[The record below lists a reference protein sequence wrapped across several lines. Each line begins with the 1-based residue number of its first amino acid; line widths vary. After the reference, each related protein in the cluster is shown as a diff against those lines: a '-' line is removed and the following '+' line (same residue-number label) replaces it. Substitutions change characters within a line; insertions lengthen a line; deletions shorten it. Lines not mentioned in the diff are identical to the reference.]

1 MGNRDDHRSVAGATS
16 RRRTLRCV
24 AVVTTALVGTV
35 IVSSASSA
43 GVGAAATPAAVRVGH
58 PPRLPGGAV
67 AVAPLSGA
75 TSLRVDVV
83 LQPRNPAQ
91 LTSYAWA
98 VSTPGSSQYRH
109 FLGERAFVSRF
120 GPGPAAIKAVER
132 ALVGVGLHP
141 GTVSANGLSLPVRA
155 TAARLATAF
164 STGFEQYRVP
174 GGRVAFANT
183 AAPQVTGTVAPL
195 VQTVVGL
202 DNLTLPTPGSRRST
216 SGGALATPGPEGGS
230 GGPQPCSTAVAD
242 AVTDD
247 SYTTNEVASA
257 YGFSSLY
264 GQGDLGAG
272 QTVALY
278 ELQGYGTADIAAY
291 QSCFGTTTP
300 VSTVDVDGGP
310 LAHSGVGEADVDI
323 EQVVSLAP
331 ATHIL
336 VYQGPN
342 SDTGGYDTYNSIVA
356 QDVAKVVSTSWGL
369 CEPFTGS
376 TGAQAENTLFEEAA
390 VQGQTVVAASG
401 DEGSEDCLGNG
412 YSNDTLAV
420 DDPASQ
426 PFVTGAGGTS
436 WTAQGTPPTETAW
449 NDGPT
454 CCWGAGGGGVSSLW
468 QMPSYQS
475 DVASIGVVNSGSSGA
490 PCGAAAGSYCREVPD
505 VSALSGPYPYLEY
518 VSGSWGSWGGTSL
531 AAPLWASLIALSNAS
546 KACTGKN
553 IGFANPIL
561 YAAADYDPSSFNDV
575 TTGDNDL
582 TGQNGGT
589 YPALAGYD
597 MATGLGTPNGAALP
611 GLLCDGAP
619 TNTVTVTNPG
629 NQTTDLDAAASLQ
642 IVAQD
647 ATAGQHLSY
656 SAVGLPPGLSIDST
670 TGLIT
675 GTATSQGNYAVLVTA
690 KDGTGAD
697 GSTGFSWAVVLAITS
712 ADNASAV
719 IGHPFSFT
727 VTTTGVPN
735 SIKVSPRLPKGLRLK
750 NQGDGTATMS
760 GTPNKKDTAETYP
773 LTITATFGKGKKA
786 TVVSQAFTLT
796 LTAG

>member
-1 MGNRDDHRSVAGATS
+1 VI
-16 RRRTLRCV
+16 
-24 AVVTTALVGTV
+24 TALVGTV
-35 IVSSASSA
+35 IVSSAGSAGASAGA
-43 GVGAAATPAAVRVGH
+43 GVGGVATPSTVRLGH
-58 PPRLPGGAV
+58 APRLPGGAV
-67 AVAPLSGA
+67 AVSPLSG
-75 TSLRVDVV
+75 TTPLRVDVV
-83 LQPRNPAQ
+83 LQPRNPTQ
-91 LTSYAWA
+91 LASYASA

-109 FLGERAFVSRF
+109 YLSERTFVSRF
-120 GPGPAAIKAVER
+120 GPSAGTIESVKR

-141 GTVSANGLSLPVRA
+141 GTVSANGLSIPVRA
-155 TAARLATAF
+155 TAAQLATAF

-183 AAPQVTGTVAPL
+183 IAPQVTGTVAPL

-202 DNLTLPTPGSRRST
+202 DNLTLPTPGSRRAT
-216 SGGALATPGPEGGS
+216 SGGALARPRPEGGS

-242 AVTDD
+242 ATTDG
-247 SYTTNEVASA
+247 SYTTNQVASA
-257 YGFSSLY
+257 YGFSSIY

-278 ELQGYGTADIAAY
+278 ELQGYGAGDITAY
-291 QSCFGTTTP
+291 QSCFGTAAP

-323 EQVVSLAP
+323 EQVLSFAP
-331 ATHIL
+331 ATHIV
-336 VYQGPN
+336 VYEGPN
-342 SDTGGYDTYNSIVA
+342 TDAGGYDTYNSIVA

-369 CEPFTGS
+369 CEPFAGS
-376 TGAQAENTLFEEAA
+376 ASAQAEMTVFEEAA

-401 DEGSEDCLGNG
+401 DEGSEDCLGSG
-412 YSNDTLAV
+412 YSDDTLAV

-436 WTAQGTPPTETAW
+436 WTALKGATPTETAW

-468 QMPSYQS
+468 MMPSYQS
-475 DVASIGVVNSGSSGA
+475 DVASIGVVNAGSSGV

-505 VSALSGPYPYLEY
+505 VSALAGPFPYLEY

-546 KACTGKN
+546 EACAGKN
-553 IGFANPIL
+553 IGFSNPIL
-561 YAAADYDPSSFNDV
+561 YLAAAFDPSSFNDV

-582 TGQNGGT
+582 TGRNGGT

-611 GLLCDGAP
+611 ALLCAGAS

-629 NQTTDLDAAASLQ
+629 NQSTDLDAAVSLQ
-642 IVAQD
+642 IVAND
-647 ATAGQHLSY
+647 VTTGQHLTY
-656 SAVGLPPGLSIDST
+656 SAVGLPPGLSIDGTS
-670 TGLIT
+670 GLIT
-675 GTATSQGNYAVLVTA
+675 GSVTSPGDFAALVTA
-690 KDGTGAD
+690 KDGTGAN
-697 GSTGFSWAVVLAITS
+697 SSVGFTWTVTLAITS
-712 ADNASAV
+712 ADSASAV
-719 IGHPFSFT
+719 IAQPFSFT

-735 SIKVSPRLPKGLRLK
+735 SIKSSRLPTGLRLR
-750 NQGDGTATMS
+750 NQGNGTATIS
-760 GTPNKKDTAETYP
+760 GTPNKRDVAGTYP
-773 LTITATFGKGKKA
+773 LSITATFGKGRKA
-786 TVVSQAFTLT
+786 TVISQAFSLT

>member
-1 MGNRDDHRSVAGATS
+1 MGNRQDNRSVAGATN
-16 RRRTLRCV
+16 RHRALRCL
-24 AVVTTALVGTV
+24 AAVTTALVGTV
-35 IVSSASSA
+35 IVSSAGSA
-43 GVGAAATPAAVRVGH
+43 GAGGAATPAAVRVGH
-58 PPRLPGGAV
+58 PPRLPSGAV
-67 AVAPLSGA
+67 AVSPLSGS

-91 LTSYAWA
+91 LTSYALA

-109 FLGERAFVSRF
+109 FLGERGFVSRF
-120 GPGPAAIKAVER
+120 GPSAAAITSVER

-141 GTVSANGLSLPVRA
+141 GRVSANGLSIPVRA
-155 TAARLATAF
+155 TAGRLATAF

-183 AAPQVTGTVAPL
+183 AAPQVTGTVASL

-202 DNLTLPTPGSRRST
+202 DNLTLATPGSRRST
-216 SGGALATPGPEGGS
+216 SGGALATPRPEGGS
-230 GGPQPCSTAVAD
+230 GGPQPCSTAAAD

-257 YGFSSLY
+257 YGFPSIY

-300 VSTVDVDGGP
+300 VSTVNVDGGP

-331 ATHIL
+331 TAHIL

-342 SDTGGYDTYNSIVA
+342 SDAGGYDTYNSIVA
-356 QDVAKVVSTSWGL
+356 QDAAKVVSTSWGL
-369 CEPFTGS
+369 CERFAGS
-376 TGAQAENTLFEEAA
+376 ASAQAENTLFEEAA

-401 DEGSEDCLGNG
+401 DEGSEDCLGND
-412 YSNDTLAV
+412 YSNDALAV

-426 PFVTGAGGTS
+426 PFVTGAGGVS
-436 WTAQGTPPTETAW
+436 WTALKGTTPTETAW

-468 QMPSYQS
+468 EMPSYQN
-475 DVASIGVVNSGSSGA
+475 DAASIGVVNAGSSGA
-490 PCGAAAGSYCREVPD
+490 PCGATAGSYCREVPD
-505 VSALSGPYPYLEY
+505 VSALAGPYPYLEY

-546 KACTGKN
+546 EACTGKN

-561 YAAADYDPSSFNDV
+561 YAAADFDPSSFNDV

-582 TGQNGGT
+582 TGLNGGS

-597 MATGLGTPNGAALP
+597 MATGLGTPNGTALP
-611 GLLCDGAP
+611 GLLCAGAS
-619 TNTVTVTNPG
+619 TNTITVTNPG
-629 NQTTDLDAAASLQ
+629 NQSTDLDAAVSLQ

-647 ATAGQHLSY
+647 ATAGQHLTF

-670 TGLIT
+670 SGLIT
-675 GTATSQGNYAVLVTA
+675 GTATSQGDYAVLVTA

-697 GSTGFSWAVVLAITS
+697 GSAGFSWSVTLAITS
-712 ADNASAV
+712 ADIASAV
-719 IGHPFSFT
+719 IGEPFSFT

-735 SIKVSPRLPKGLRLK
+735 SIKVSPRLPKGLRFK
-750 NQGDGTATMS
+750 NQGNGTATMS
-760 GTPNKKDTAETYP
+760 GTPNNKDAAGTYP
-773 LTITATFGKGKKA
+773 LSITATFGKGKKA
-786 TVVSQAFTLT
+786 TVVSQSFSLT
-796 LTAG
+796 LTG